1 MYRVAVATSDGVTV
15 NEHFGKA
22 KFFRVYELDGS
33 GYRYAETRDAVE
45 ACQHRRTHS
54 ETDFDRVISLLS
66 DCRALFVQK
75 IGEGA
80 AAYLISKN
88 VRVFETDEAIEPL
101 LKKIIS
107 DNVIEDR

>member
-1 MYRVAVATSDGVTV
+1 MYRVAVATSDGISV

-22 KFFRVYELDGS
+22 KFFRIYEFDDSEYQYIGI
-33 GYRYAETRDAVE
+33 RDAVA
-45 ACQHRRTHS
+45 ACQHRRTHN

-66 DCRALFVQK
+66 DCCALFVQK

-88 VRVFETDEAIEPL
+88 VRVFEVNAEIEPL
-101 LKKIIS
+101 LKKIIA
-107 DNVIEDR
+107 DKLL